1 MAGCYRSRLGIIS
14 YHSTAALTFFRQI
27 GGTIALAAMG
37 SVMTSAYH
45 LPAFHNALPVAILH
59 TIPAQYLAAFNN
71 PQVLLSPTALTQIQS
86 QAMAMGPQAVA
97 MLHQIIEAVRIGLTQ
112 GIHNV
117 FVLSLG
123 LMVVGLIATF
133 FLKEIPLRGGR
144 LTEDEAVD
152 NVAESSLAA
161 MI

>member
-37 SVMTSAYH
+37 SVMTSAY
-45 LPAFHNALPVAILH
+45 LPAFHNALPAAILH
-59 TIPAQYLAAFNN
+59 VIPAQYLAAFNN

-97 MLHQIIEAVRIGLTQ
+97 MLHQIIEAVKIGLTQ

-133 FLKEIPLRGGR
+133 FLKEIPLRGGS

-152 NVAESSLAA
+152 NEVESSLAA